1 MSIKDFLGQIPNSV
15 SGDGKTFV
23 ALLKKFLVQFES
35 VTDEK
40 LSNMSVGGAEQLI
53 GLSLTETHST
63 DANGMPQNNIVVEF
77 DTTNVT
83 DFSTAQIWLSSD
95 EGKSFQQVGTTG
107 GLKYVVEKVTAGV
120 TYIVKVVAVNTS
132 GGSSDKNKAPQASIT
147 IKGSVLIPDMPKQ
160 FVLTWDNEGPLWE
173 WLHDDNGYVDFFE
186 LRLDANAGEYSDKL
200 LDRVRD
206 FKSRANPNVRS
217 GTAYLFVRNIF
228 GSYSLPAAHQFG
240 KEIGAKPSV
249 PVLSALLSGVN
260 IKMDPLPIGYTGYSL
275 IINGDDFTS
284 KNNEFVYFLTS
295 GTITVKYCF
304 VDDIGNGEYSDEV
317 AADVKKL
324 IEAGEI
330 AAGAVGETQ
339 LSDNAVTGVKIAAD
353 AVTAAKIA
361 ANAITAAK
369 IAANAITA
377 AKIAANAI
385 TANKIDA
392 GAVTAEKITSD
403 AITADKIAAG
413 AITATKIQ
421 SGSIIGDHIS
431 AGAVTTAKLAAETI
445 TLGGELKVVGG
456 AVTLSGDGLKVAE
469 GDGSYTLFDQKGVT
483 FYDENAKAYAMVKK
497 QIMGTAMDGQRITF
511 ANPWK
516 EVPKVVCTPIDLPSY
531 VFTYDGFNTLI
542 QCFAYDIDNTGF
554 NVRCRSVIAPGTTG
568 GEVPLNYTLNL
579 SDATLKY
586 DGHPTKSYS
595 IPFAVPA
602 NANVTVKGTLTAAG
616 ANYVTPTWV
625 QVGSAMGGGG
635 YWKDVRVYY
644 SVKCYA
650 QLIVDGVVVA
660 TTTELY
666 GYRTVGEMN
675 FALTANNIQAN
686 AGISI
691 RFVGWYTEY
700 SFDGYSQPQIING
713 AIAPAV
719 CEISTIKSSVAIE
732 SVAATGTA
740 SFIATDNNNAGYTVA

>member
-95 EGKSFQQVGTTG
+95 AGATFQQVGTTG
-107 GLKYVVEKVTAGV
+107 GVKYVIEKVTAGV
-120 TYIVKVVAVNTS
+120 TYTVKTVAVNSS
-132 GGSSDKNKAPQASIT
+132 GGSSDIDNAPQAMIT
-147 IKGSVLIPDMPKQ
+147 IKGSVLVPDAPKQ

-173 WLHDDNGYVDFFE
+173 WLHEDNGYVDFFE

-240 KEIGAKPSV
+240 KAIGAKPSV

-361 ANAITAAK
+361 ANAITA
-369 IAANAITA
+369 
-377 AKIAANAI
+377 
-385 TANKIDA
+385 NKIDA
-392 GAVTAEKITSD
+392 GAVTAEKIQAD
-403 AITADKIAAG
+403 AITADKIAAEAVTAE
-413 AITATKIQ
+413 AIQA
-421 SGSIIGDHIS
+421 GSIIGDHIS
-431 AGAVTTAKLAAETI
+431 AGAVTAAKLAAETI
-445 TLGGELKVVGG
+445 ALGGELKVVGG
-456 AVTLSGDGLKVAE
+456 AVTLSGEGLKVAE
-469 GDGSYTLFDQKGVT
+469 EDGCYTLFDQRGIT

-497 QIMGTAMDGQRITF
+497 QIMGTALDGQRVTF

-516 EVPKVVCTPIDLPSY
+516 EIPKVVCTPIDLPSY
-531 VFTYDGFNTLI
+531 VYTYDGFNTLI

-554 NVRCRSVIAPGTTG
+554 NVRCRSIIAAGTTG

-586 DGHPTKSYS
+586 EGHPTKSYS

-602 NANVTVKGTLTAAG
+602 NADITVKGILTATG
-616 ANYVTPTWV
+616 IDHITQYWNPLL
-625 QVGSAMGGGG
+625 GGG
-635 YWKDVRVYY
+635 WVKAREYY

-666 GYRTVGEMN
+666 GYRTVGKMN

-700 SFDGYSQPQIING
+700 SFDGYNQPQHING
-713 AIAPAV
+713 AVAPAV

>member
-1 MSIKDFLGQIPNSV
+1 MSIKDFLNQIPNSV
-15 SGDGKTFV
+15 GGDGKTFV
-23 ALLKKFLVQFES
+23 AKLKKFLEKFEKE
-35 VTDEK
+35 TDEK
-40 LSNMSVGGAEQLI
+40 LGNMSVGGAEQLI
-53 GLSLTETHST
+53 GLALIETHTT
-63 DANGMPQNNIVVEF
+63 DANGMPQNNIIVEF

-83 DFSTAQIWLSSD
+83 NFSTAQIWLSSD

-186 LRLDANAGEYSDKL
+186 LRLDGNAGVYSDKL
-200 LDRVRD
+200 LDRTRD

-228 GSYSLPAAHQFG
+228 GTYSQPAVHQFG
-240 KEIGAKPSV
+240 KPLGAKPAA

-260 IKMDPLPIGYTGYSL
+260 IKMGLLPVGYTNYKL
-275 IINGDDFTS
+275 IVNGDDFTS
-284 KNNEFVYFLTS
+284 KNSEFVYFLTS
-295 GTITVKYCF
+295 GTITVSYCF
-304 VDDIGNGEYSDEV
+304 VDDISDGEYSDEV
-317 AADVKKL
+317 TADVKQL
-324 IEAGEI
+324 I
-330 AAGAVGETQ
+330 AASDIAPGAVGEEQ
-339 LSDNAVTGVKIAAD
+339 IAAN
-353 AVTAAKIA
+353 AVTAAKI
-361 ANAITAAK
+361 K
-369 IAANAITA
+369 
-377 AKIAANAI
+377 ANAI

-392 GAVTAEKITSD
+392 NAVTAEKIHAD
-403 AITADKIAAG
+403 AITADKIAVG
-413 AITATKIQ
+413 AVTATKIQ
-421 SGSIIGDHIS
+421 AGSIIGDHIS
-431 AGAVTTAKLAAETI
+431 AGAVTAEKLAAETI

-469 GDGSYTLFDQKGVT
+469 GDGSYTLFDQKGIT

-586 DGHPTKSYS
+586 NGHPTKSYS

-602 NANVTVKGTLTAAG
+602 NANVTVKGKLTAYGTNELIPVWVEHPGFTG
-616 ANYVTPTWV
+616 AWINKRQYT
-625 QVGSAMGGGG
+625 SA
-635 YWKDVRVYY
+635 
-644 SVKCYA
+644 KCYA
-650 QLIVDGVVVA
+650 QLIVDGSVVA

-666 GYRTVGEMN
+666 GYRAAAAID
-675 FALTANNIQAN
+675 FALIANNIQAN

-700 SFDGYSQPQIING
+700 IFDGYSQPQIING

>member
-1 MSIKDFLGQIPNSV
+1 MSIKDFLNQIPNSV
-15 SGDGKTFV
+15 GGDGKTFV
-23 ALLKKFLVQFES
+23 AKLKKFLEKFEKE
-35 VTDEK
+35 TDEK
-40 LSNMSVGGAEQLI
+40 LGNMSVGGAEQLI
-53 GLSLTETHST
+53 GLALIETHTT
-63 DANGMPQNNIVVEF
+63 DANGMPQNNIIVEF

-83 DFSTAQIWLSSD
+83 NFSTAQIWLSSD

-186 LRLDANAGEYSDKL
+186 LRLDGNAGVYSDKL
-200 LDRVRD
+200 LDRTRD

-228 GSYSLPAAHQFG
+228 GTYSQPAVHQFG
-240 KEIGAKPSV
+240 KPLGSKPV
-249 PVLSALLSGVN
+249 APVLSALISGVN
-260 IKMDPLPIGYTGYSL
+260 IKMEPLPVGYTTYKL
-275 IINGDDFTS
+275 IVNGDDFTS
-284 KNNEFVYFLTS
+284 KNSEFVYFLTS
-295 GTITVKYCF
+295 GTITVSYCF
-304 VDDIGNGEYSDEV
+304 VDDISDGEYSDEV
-317 AADVKKL
+317 TAEVKQL
-324 IEAGEI
+324 I
-330 AAGAVGETQ
+330 AASDIAPGAVGEDQ
-339 LSDNAVTGVKIAAD
+339 LAAD
-353 AVTAAKIA
+353 AVTAAKI
-361 ANAITAAK
+361 K
-369 IAANAITA
+369 
-377 AKIAANAI
+377 ANAI

-392 GAVTAEKITSD
+392 NAVTAEKIHAD
-403 AITADKIAAG
+403 AITADKIAVG
-413 AITATKIQ
+413 AVTATKIQ
-421 SGSIIGDHIS
+421 AGSIIGDHIS
-431 AGAVTTAKLAAETI
+431 AGAVTAEKLAAETI
-445 TLGGELKVVGG
+445 MLGGELKVVGG

-469 GDGSYTLFDQKGVT
+469 EDGCYTLFDQQGIT

-497 QIMGTAMDGQRITF
+497 QIMGTAMDGQRVTF

-579 SDATLKY
+579 SDANLKY

-616 ANYVTPTWV
+616 ANYVTPSWV

-635 YWKDVRVYY
+635 YWKDVRVYV
-644 SVKCYA
+644 SARCYA
-650 QLIVDGVVVA
+650 QLIVDGSVVA

-666 GYRTVGEMN
+666 GNRTEAKIN
-675 FALTANNIQAN
+675 FALTANSIRNN
-686 AGISI
+686 AAISI

-700 SFDGYSQPQIING
+700 IFDGYSQPHIVNG
-713 AIAPAV
+713 SIAPAI

>member
-1 MSIKDFLGQIPNSV
+1 MSIKEFLNQIPNAV

-23 ALLKKFLVQFES
+23 AKLKKFLEKFEKE
-35 VTDEK
+35 TDEK
-40 LSNMSVGGAEQLI
+40 LDNMSVGGAEQLI
-53 GLSLTETHST
+53 GLSLMETHST

-83 DFSTAQIWLSSD
+83 NFSTAQIWVSSD
-95 EGKSFQQVGTTG
+95 SGKTFQQVGTTG
-107 GLKYVVEKVTAGV
+107 GLRYIIEKVTAGI

-132 GGSSDKNKAPQASIT
+132 GGSSDKDRAPQASIT

-160 FVLTWDNEGPLWE
+160 FVLTWDEEGPLWE
-173 WLHDDNGYVDFFE
+173 WLHEDNGYVDFFE
-186 LRLDANAGEYSDKL
+186 LRLDGNTGVYSDKL
-200 LDRVRD
+200 LDRTRD
-206 FKSRANPNVRS
+206 FKSRANPKIRS

-228 GSYSLPAAHQFG
+228 GTYSSPAIHQFG
-240 KEIGAKPSV
+240 KPLGSKPDR

-260 IKMDPLPIGYTGYSL
+260 IKMQSLPVEYKGYKL

-284 KNNEFVYFLTS
+284 KNNEFVYFIFS
-295 GTITVKYCF
+295 GKITVKYCF
-304 VDDIGNGEYSDEV
+304 VDDIGDGEYSEEV
-317 AADVKKL
+317 TADVKL
-324 IEAGEI
+324 LVETSDIDDEAI
-330 AAGAVGETQ
+330 
-339 LSDNAVTGVKIAAD
+339 TGGKIAAN
-353 AVTAAKIA
+353 AVTAAKIQ
-361 ANAITAAK
+361 ANAV
-369 IAANAITA
+369 
-377 AKIAANAI
+377 
-385 TANKIDA
+385 TANKIA
-392 GAVTAEKITSD
+392 AD
-403 AITADKIAAG
+403 AITADKIAAD
-413 AITATKIQ
+413 AITAEKIAADAVRAEAIQ
-421 SGSIIGDHIS
+421 AGSIIGEHIS
-431 AGAVTTAKLAAETI
+431 AGAVTAEKLAAETI

-469 GDGSYTLFDQKGVT
+469 ADGCYTLFDQRGIT

-497 QIMGTAMDGQRITF
+497 QIMGTAMDGQRVMF

-542 QCFAYDIDNTGF
+542 QCYAYDIDNTGF
-554 NVRCRSVIAPGTTG
+554 NVRCRSVVAAGTTG

-579 SDATLKY
+579 NDATLKY

-602 NANVTVKGTLTAAG
+602 NANITVTGTMTASG
-616 ANYVTPTWV
+616 ANFIQRYWV
-625 QVGSAMGGGG
+625 ELGGG
-635 YWKDVRVYY
+635 YWREARVYR

-650 QLIVDGVVVA
+650 QLIVDGSVVA

-666 GYRTVGEMN
+666 GYRAEGKIN

-686 AGISI
+686 AGVSI

-700 SFDGYSQPQIING
+700 IFDGYSQPHIVSG
-713 AIAPAV
+713 AVAPAI

-732 SVAATGTA
+732 SVASTGTA
-740 SFIATDNNNAGYTVA
+740 SFIATDNNNAGYTVT